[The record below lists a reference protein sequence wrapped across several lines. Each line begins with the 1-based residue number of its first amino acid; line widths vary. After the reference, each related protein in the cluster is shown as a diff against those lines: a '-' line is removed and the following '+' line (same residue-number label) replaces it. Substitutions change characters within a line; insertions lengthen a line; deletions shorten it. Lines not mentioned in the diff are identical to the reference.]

1 MSIENL
7 IFGINSVSVSD
18 LIRCNSLLQNAT
30 DVNTKCDSRFI
41 TKLERSLLQNASDF
55 LL

>member
-1 MSIENL
+1 MSIKNL

-18 LIRCNSLLQNAT
+18 LIRYNSLLQNAT
-30 DVNTKCDSRFI
+30 DANTKCDSYFI
-41 TKLERSLLQNASDF
+41 TKRDRRLLQNASGF

>member
-1 MSIENL
+1 MSIKNL

-18 LIRCNSLLQNAT
+18 LIRYNSLLQNAT
-30 DVNTKCDSRFI
+30 DVNTKCDSYFI
-41 TKLERSLLQNASDF
+41 TKRDRKLLQNASGF